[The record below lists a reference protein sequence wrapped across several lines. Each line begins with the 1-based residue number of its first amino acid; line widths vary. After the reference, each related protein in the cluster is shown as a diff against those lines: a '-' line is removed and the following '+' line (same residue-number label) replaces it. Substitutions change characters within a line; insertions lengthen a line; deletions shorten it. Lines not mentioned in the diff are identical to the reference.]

1 MAHTGSD
8 SNLAGPGSTG
18 EEGQDWRWPGC
29 EGKDKAETEM
39 KRGEIDEVGRH
50 RA

>member
-1 MAHTGSD
+1 V
-8 SNLAGPGSTG
+8 NVQFPKLL
-18 EEGQDWRWPGC
+18 EEGQDWRWPGF

-39 KRGEIDEVGRH
+39 KRGEIDKVGGQ